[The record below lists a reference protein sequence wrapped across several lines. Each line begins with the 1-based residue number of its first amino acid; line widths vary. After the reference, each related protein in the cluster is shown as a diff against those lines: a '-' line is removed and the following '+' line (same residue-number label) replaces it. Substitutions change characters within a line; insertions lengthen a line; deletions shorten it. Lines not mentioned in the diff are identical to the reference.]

1 MGMFWLICSARPT
14 PPAAPKGNHMHTDE
28 LMIYLAAALI
38 SVVAFQPAAAYL
50 AALH

>member
-1 MGMFWLICSARPT
+1 MF
-14 PPAAPKGNHMHTDE
+14 TDE
-28 LMIYLAAALI
+28 VLVYLAAALI